1 MNAYQ
6 TIVIIALFAI
16 LGALMAPSVNA
27 TPEKACVKYNGEIV
41 VVPVFSPCPAG
52 TS

>member
-27 TPEKACVKYNGEIV
+27 QQTCCTYDGRCV
-41 VVPVFSPCPAG
+41 VVKAPRMCPAG
-52 TS
+52 FY